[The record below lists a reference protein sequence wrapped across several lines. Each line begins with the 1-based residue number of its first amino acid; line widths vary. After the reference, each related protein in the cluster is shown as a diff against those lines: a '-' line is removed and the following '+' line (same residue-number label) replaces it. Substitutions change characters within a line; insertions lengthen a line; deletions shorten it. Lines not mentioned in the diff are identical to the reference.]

1 MNEVAARNEYYE
13 RLAPSNLA
21 PLWEVLSKLVTR
33 EPVTESVPCHWR
45 YDEIRPLVLEAG
57 GLIRAEEAERR
68 VLILQNP
75 GLGERVGATE
85 TLFAGLQMILPN
97 EVAPAHRHTP
107 SALRFIVEG
116 DGKAFT
122 SVDGERAYMQVGDL
136 VLTPNWAWHD
146 HGHEGDVP
154 MVWLDGLDIPLLR
167 QLGPVFVEHYP
178 RAQFPS
184 NRAPGSTTALYG
196 QNMRPVDDSF
206 EQPHS
211 PMFHYPYAQARAA
224 LDALAGSTDPDPRR
238 GWCMEYIDPTRGGPI
253 MPTLSAFLSLLPAG
267 FAGRVRQ
274 TTEGQ
279 VFSCVEGTG
288 RTVIDPDGKEP
299 IVFEWGPRDH
309 FVIPTWVPYRH
320 EIDEQAVVFNYS
332 DAGVQKLLGLYRE
345 Q

>member
-1 MNEVAARNEYYE
+1 MNQLAERNEYYE
-13 RLAPSNLA
+13 RLTPNNLA
-21 PLWEVLSKLVTR
+21 PLWEVLSKLVSR
-33 EPVTESVPCHWR
+33 QPVTDSVPCLWR
-45 YDEIRPLVLEAG
+45 YEEVRPLLLESG
-57 GLIRAEEAERR
+57 DLIRAEEAERR
-68 VLILQNP
+68 VLIFQNP
-75 GLGERVGATE
+75 GLENRVGATE
-85 TLFAGLQMILPN
+85 TLFAGLQMILPG

-122 SVDGERAYMQVGDL
+122 SVDGERAFMQLGDL

-146 HGHEGDVP
+146 HGHEGEVP
-154 MVWLDGLDIPLLR
+154 MVWLDGLDIPLVR
-167 QLGPVFVEHYP
+167 HLGPVFAEHYP
-178 RAQFPS
+178 QAQFPS
-184 NRAPGSTTALYG
+184 NRKPGSTTELYG
-196 QNMRPVDDSF
+196 YNMRPVDDSF
-206 EQPHS
+206 ESPHT
-211 PMFHYPYAQARAA
+211 PMFHYPYAKARAA
-224 LDALAGSTDPDPRR
+224 LDALAGSADPDPRR

-267 FAGRVRQ
+267 FAGAVRR

-288 RTVIDPDGKEP
+288 RTIIEPDADEP

-332 DAGVQKLLGLYRE
+332 DAGVQKLLGLYRD